1 MSELNVTVS
10 AMINGAAEK
19 VYTILAD
26 YVTHHPNILPPAFTR
41 LEVEEGGI
49 GEGTVWRAG
58 FEMLG
63 QERPMRMRV
72 TEPEPGRVLVET
84 DVDTGLVTK
93 FIVEPRG
100 ENQSKVTFDTTMNPG
115 SGIQGWIARLLVP
128 GNLRRVY
135 REELQLL
142 DEYVSRL

>member
-10 AMINGAAEK
+10 AIINGSAKK
-19 VYTILAD
+19 VYTVLAD
-26 YVTHHPNILPPAFTR
+26 YVNHHPNILPPAFTR

-49 GEGTVWRAG
+49 GEGTVWLGG
-58 FEMLG
+58 FKMLG

-84 DVDTGLVTK
+84 DLDTGLVTK
-93 FIVEPRG
+93 FVVEAHG

-115 SGIQGWIARLLVP
+115 TGIQGWIARLIVP

-135 REELQLL
+135 REEMQLL
-142 DEYVSRL
+142 DEYVNRL

>member
-10 AMINGAAEK
+10 AMINGSAEK
-19 VYTILAD
+19 VYTVLAD
-26 YVTHHPNILPPAFTR
+26 YVNHHPNILPPAFTR

-49 GEGTVWRAG
+49 GEGTVWLGG
-58 FEMLG
+58 FKMLG

-84 DVDTGLVTK
+84 DLDTGLVTK
-93 FIVEPRG
+93 FIVEAHG
-100 ENQSKVTFDTTMNPG
+100 ENQSNVTFDTTMNPG
-115 SGIQGWIARLLVP
+115 SGIQGWMARLIVP
-128 GNLRRVY
+128 ANLRRVF